1 MLIQYLKKYKVLPAK
16 LLNEALINFRK
27 QLQQQNYD
35 FIVEDHLLIK
45 KRKYK
50 NIDSIICDHEK
61 LKKLVNI
68 IINMYQTY
76 GLEFISNLPIKICT
90 SNNINADYAKY
101 LSIDIN
107 EDNPVRGFMTFNF
120 KKTNDSFIYPYS
132 YGSYEIHLDAT
143 DSDLTNII
151 KHEIGHVLLHD
162 NLIRLPDKLEESLIE
177 YLYHHYDKEDL
188 MIDLETFDK
197 MNHISMEKDN
207 CGFCPSGVCFI
218 HYLYY
223 NYFNSSVNIDEI
235 YSEYYY

>member
-35 FIVEDHLLIK
+35 FIVENHILIK

-101 LSIDIN
+101 LSIDVN
-107 EDNPVRGFMTFNF
+107 EDNPVKGFMARIF
-120 KKTNDSFIYPYS
+120 KDTNPSFVNLYYHRC
-132 YGSYEIHLDAT
+132 YEIHIDPT
-143 DSDLTNII
+143 NSDLTNIL
-151 KHEIGHVLLHD
+151 KHECGHVLLSD
-162 NLIRLPDKLEESLIE
+162 NLIRLPDKLEECLIE
-177 YLYHHYDKEDL
+177 YMYHHYDKEDL
-188 MIDLETFDK
+188 MINLETFNK
-197 MNHISMEKDN
+197 MNDISMEEDN
-207 CGFCPSGVCFI
+207 CGFYPSGVSFI

-223 NYFNSSVNIDEI
+223 NYFNSSVDIDKI
-235 YSEYYY
+235 YLEYCH